1 MRENNW
7 NSAEGTSF
15 HDVTVITTPA
25 KLIAIAEA
33 YGSDYDDFNDGV
45 GKTNF
50 DFVFRTDEGNTFTV
64 YDWKEYRSLNLD
76 ENVEFHIG
84 AKNEYISR
92 EAAWELE
99 QELTQY

>member
-1 MRENNW
+1 MKKNNW
-7 NSAEGTSF
+7 SSAEGTSF
-15 HDVTVITTPA
+15 HHVTVLTTPA

-33 YGSDYDDFNDGV
+33 YGSDYDDINDGE

-50 DFVFRTDEGNTFTV
+50 DFVFKTDDGHTFTV
-64 YDWKEYRSLNLD
+64 YDWKEYRPLGLNELT
-76 ENVEFHIG
+76 EFHIG

-99 QELTQY
+99 NELMDY